1 MRSINELGGDHLY
14 TDFRVYIEGIEVP
27 FSSASVTTAM
37 GDLPRATVYLPP
49 YDGMV
54 EIGKNYYPK
63 VHIFYRDFNEAQTPY
78 DIAKEDSVSAE
89 GADYS
94 SDVKADQASRE
105 AYKQIFSGVA
115 INIGES
121 KSIGGGGAN
130 AMVTLE
136 CVHPLYILQ
145 EIALTF
151 FGLGIEGLSTN
162 GSNVDGSVK
171 SSLMGSGTAF
181 TRILQG
187 IEKGKVGVE
196 KKEQGKGPVGDINGL
211 PRNALDRFE
220 QLQGIPGAIVA
231 LWNTIKFD
239 AYNLTGTTSSEA
251 AEEMYIPLVEEGLK
265 MFIKMTGHPFLE
277 SAIQGDR
284 MQLSGVTDPTKGS
297 MENSVGVLKIISP
310 PFAKTAG
317 FATALMA
324 EMVQSALQE
333 WMSAYQKVSFANLV
347 AEFLNFCHY
356 SIAFLSSPA
365 IKGDGSTV
373 ETIVKPNMPF
383 YYSPI
388 CNVILPYMYDSFSI
402 NFSNFDIP
410 SRMVFMSGL
419 EKGDAGNTPVQ
430 LQYLAPHSVRIKQAA
445 NLNATMMAYTSKVGV
460 YEWGTGI
467 RPQISQFPMWYSLL
481 NTKHNVN
488 NQRGNKNTEADTHK
502 QLNTPAESDKP
513 AASTSEEGIPVKI
526 PTTTVFEWDKAAA
539 GFSVKKL
546 PTEKQEEIASYG
558 KAYAKAYPKGQASMN
573 PWGTESGLSDNQRM
587 GFAIADKEYAMSHAQ
602 SRTGQVNCVF
612 NPYIIAGYPMDII
625 DPSPQRDSYHGFCS
639 SVTHSIDASG
649 FSSTTVGMASAMTY
663 TELASCFIPAVDP
676 WLAQVLGLDE
686 DPRIFSN
693 MTAYKIACRFY
704 GEVLGVGAANP
715 VMLQDLNTGEAS
727 PVTRKGGV
735 WDVGSTDHAA
745 KDGIDTA
752 YNLYY
757 STLGNLN
764 LVARNIVSLP
774 TVERDYCEG
783 GQKFVDI
790 SMWHVSDKVEVQYV
804 HNYTRTELE
813 QIREKA
819 QTGGWEL
826 ISVGTKLTALEKTE
840 GGESPTGIA
849 EGFREIEASPF
860 LTYDKITPVVIAAGQ
875 PTNTV
880 KLGDLGFE
888 PSSGDIPPQVFKYLV
903 AKEDFIPHPY
913 DDGSGYAT
921 IGYGCRFYEDGTPV
935 RMSDPAIDQT
945 RAVRLME
952 YRVRFNVSILR
963 NIPYWDEM
971 DSNKRTALISFSY
984 NAGEYFYYRD
994 DKFRTIN
1001 TALRTKDWANVPVA
1015 LKLYNRS
1022 GGKVSNGLV
1031 QRRAEE
1037 GQIWMGQGP
1046 YAE

>member
-1 MRSINELGGDHLY
+1 MRSINKLGGDHLY

-63 VHIFYRDFNEAQTPY
+63 VHIFYRDFNEAITPY
-78 DIAKEDSVSAE
+78 QNATSSYSGSGE
-89 GADYS
+89 GSDYS
-94 SDVKADQASRE
+94 NDVKADQASRA

-115 INIGES
+115 IGVGES
-121 KSIGGGGAN
+121 KSISGGGAN

-136 CVHPLYILQ
+136 CVHPMYVLQ
-145 EIALTF
+145 EIALNM
-151 FGLGIEGLSTN
+151 FGLGVEGLSAN
-162 GSNVDGSVK
+162 SANSSGVVQSSLIGGSN
-171 SSLMGSGTAF
+171 AF
-181 TRILQG
+181 ARILEG
-187 IEKGKVGVE
+187 IERGTVGVE
-196 KKEQGKGPVGDINGL
+196 KSEDGKGPVGSINGL
-211 PRNALDRFE
+211 PRNILNRFE
-220 QLQGIPGAIVA
+220 QLQGIPGSIVA

-239 AYNLTGTTSSEA
+239 AYNQTGTNSSEA
-251 AEEMYIPLVEEGLK
+251 AEEMYIPLVEEGIKLF
-265 MFIKMTGHPFLE
+265 MKMTGHPFLE
-277 SAIQGDR
+277 AAIQGDR
-284 MQLSGVTDPTKGS
+284 TVLSGKKDPTKGS
-297 MENSVGVLKIISP
+297 VEADPSDKKIMSP

-317 FATALMA
+317 FATALIA
-324 EMVQSALQE
+324 EMVNSALQE
-333 WMSAYQKVSFANLV
+333 WMSAYQRVSFANVV

-356 SIAFLSSPA
+356 SIAVLNSPA

-402 NFSNFDIP
+402 NFNNFDIP
-410 SRMVFMSGL
+410 SRMIFQSGL
-419 EKGDAGNTPVQ
+419 EKGVMGNTAIS
-430 LQYLAPHSVRIKQAA
+430 LDYLAPHSVRIKMGA
-445 NLNATMMAYTSKVGV
+445 NLSSTMKAFSAKVGV

-467 RPQISQFPMWYSLL
+467 RPEISQFPMWYSLL
-481 NTKHNVN
+481 NTKYDSQVKD
-488 NQRGNKNTEADTHK
+488 QSR
-502 QLNTPAESDKP
+502 PSESDAYKELSAP
-513 AASTSEEGIPVKI
+513 NSIARHPASTSEEGIPVKS
-526 PTTTVFEWDKAAA
+526 PSMTNMDWDQATASYKP
-539 GFSVKKL
+539 KKL
-546 PTEKQEEIASYG
+546 PPEKVEELQGYG
-558 KAYAKAYPKGQASMN
+558 KAYQTAYPKGQASMN
-573 PWGTESGLSDNQRM
+573 PWGASSGLSDNQRM
-587 GFAIADKEYAMSHAQ
+587 GFTIADKEYAMAHAR

-612 NPYIIAGYPMDII
+612 NPYIIAGYPMDVI

-639 SVTHSIDASG
+639 SVTHSIDAAG
-649 FSSTTVGMASAMTY
+649 YSSTTVGMASAMTY

-727 PVTRKGGV
+727 PITRKGGV
-735 WDVGSTDHAA
+735 WDVGSTDQAA
-745 KDGIDTA
+745 KDGVDTA

-764 LVARNIVSLP
+764 LVARNIVDLM
-774 TVERDYCEG
+774 TVEQDYCDEG
-783 GQKFVDI
+783 QQFVDI

-826 ISVGTKLTALEKTE
+826 ISVGSKLNALEKTE

-860 LTYDKITPVVIAAGQ
+860 LTYDKITPIVIAAGQ
-875 PTNTV
+875 STNQISQEAANYV
-880 KLGDLGFE
+880 
-888 PSSGDIPPQVFKYLV
+888 PSDSEIPPMAIKYLI
-903 AKEDFIPHPY
+903 AKEGFKPYPY
-913 DDGSGYAT
+913 DDGSGYVT

-935 RMSDPAIDQT
+935 RWGDPNIDQT
-945 RAVRLME
+945 RGLRLME
-952 YRVRFNVSILR
+952 YRVKFNITQLR
-963 NIPYWDEM
+963 KIPYWNEM
-971 DSNKRTALISFSY
+971 DNNKKTALISFSY
-984 NAGEYFYYRD
+984 NVGEYFYSSSDY
-994 DKFRTIN
+994 RTIN

-1015 LKLYNRS
+1015 MKLYNRS
-1022 GGKVSNGLV
+1022 AGKVHPVLV
-1031 QRRAEE
+1031 ERRAEE
-1037 GQIWMGQGP
+1037 GQIWQGQGP

>member
-49 YDGMV
+49 YDGMA

-63 VHIFYRDFNEAQTPY
+63 VHIFYRDFNEAKTPL
-78 DIAKEDSVSAE
+78 DIAKEGYGGED
-89 GADYS
+89 GAAYS
-94 SDVKADQASRE
+94 SDISADQASRE

-115 INIGES
+115 IGVSES
-121 KSIGGGGAN
+121 KSISGGGAN

-136 CVHPLYILQ
+136 CVHPMYVLQ

-151 FGLGIEGLSTN
+151 FGLGIEGLSAN
-162 GSNVDGSVK
+162 GANVDGSVK

-181 TRILQG
+181 TRILR
-187 IEKGKVGVE
+187 GVE
-196 KKEQGKGPVGDINGL
+196 KGVPGIYKSEKGGPSGEIHGL
-211 PRNALDRFE
+211 PTGAESRFE

-231 LWNTIKFD
+231 LWNTIKYD
-239 AYNLTGTTSSEA
+239 AYNLTGTNSSEA
-251 AEEMYIPLVEEGLK
+251 AEEMYIPLVEKGLH
-265 MFIKMTGHPFLE
+265 MFMRLTGHPIIE
-277 SAIQGDR
+277 SAIQNDR
-284 MQLSGVTDPTKGS
+284 IQLGGVTDPTKGS
-297 MENSVGVLKIISP
+297 MENSVGVMKLITP
-310 PFAKTAG
+310 PFSKTAG
-317 FATALMA
+317 FATALVT
-324 EMVQSALQE
+324 EMVQSAMQE
-333 WMSAYQKVSFANLV
+333 WMASYHKISFANLM

-356 SIAFLSSPA
+356 SIAILNSPA
-365 IKGDGSTV
+365 VKWDGSIV
-373 ETIVKPNMPF
+373 ETILKPNMPF

-430 LQYLAPHSVRIKQAA
+430 LQYIAPHSVRINQAA

-467 RPQISQFPMWYSLL
+467 RPEIAQFPMWYSLL
-481 NTKHNVN
+481 NTKHNS
-488 NQRGNKNTEADTHK
+488 GGKGGK
-502 QLNTPAESDKP
+502 IPSSAESDDNSKHP
-513 AASTSEEGIPVKI
+513 ASSSDEGIPLKT

-539 GFSVKKL
+539 GFYAKKI
-546 PTEKQEEIASYG
+546 PVEKTNEISKYS
-558 KAYAKAYPKGQASMN
+558 KAYRKAYPAGAANMN
-573 PWGTESGLSDNQRM
+573 PWGEASGLSDNQRM
-587 GFAIADKEYAMSHAQ
+587 GFAIADKEYAMAHTK
-602 SRTGQVNCVF
+602 SRSGQVSGVF
-612 NPYIIAGYPMDII
+612 NPYIIAGYPMDVI

-639 SVTHSIDASG
+639 SVTHSIDAAGYSN
-649 FSSTTVGMASAMTY
+649 TAIGMVSVMTF
-663 TELASCFIPAVDP
+663 TELSSCFIPTVDP
-676 WLAQVLGLDE
+676 WLAQVLALDE

-693 MTAYKIACRFY
+693 MTAYKAACRFY

-727 PVTRKGGV
+727 PITRKGGV
-735 WDVGSTDHAA
+735 WDVGSTDQAA
-745 KDGIDTA
+745 KDGVDTA

-774 TVERDYCEG
+774 TVERDYCSE

-790 SMWHVSDKVEVQYV
+790 SAWHVSDNVEVSYI

-813 QIREKA
+813 TIRKKA
-819 QTGGWEL
+819 QDGGWEF
-826 ISVGTKLTALEKTE
+826 ISVGAKLDALEKVNRVGST
-840 GGESPTGIA
+840 TGIA
-849 EGFREIEASPF
+849 EGFREMEVSPF
-860 LTYDKITPVVIAAGQ
+860 LTYDGLKPIILAAGQ
-875 PTNTV
+875 PSN
-880 KLGDLGFE
+880 
-888 PSSGDIPPQVFKYLV
+888 PSIPDVGGIPSTEDIPAAAYKYLIS
-903 AKEDFIPHPY
+903 KEDFIPHPY

-935 RMSDPAIDQT
+935 RMTDPNIDQA
-945 RAVRLME
+945 RGLRLME
-952 YRVRFNVSILR
+952 YRVRANVAILR
-963 NIPYWDEM
+963 NIPYWNEM
-971 DSNKRTALISFSY
+971 DSNKKTALISFSY
-984 NAGEYFYYRD
+984 NAGENFYYRD
-994 DKFRTIN
+994 DKFKTIN
-1001 TALRTKDWANVPVA
+1001 TALRTKDWANVPIA
-1015 LKLYNRS
+1015 MKLYNRS